1 MMGQKQ
7 VRKGSRAP
15 SVADCITMSL
25 LQVLYWK
32 HYGDA
37 VSHDEVLL
45 EQGAPARLRQGLDT
59 AMREVPCEDEGR
71 LVLPQAKD
79 SQHPT
84 RATEEEG
91 ICSPSQH

>member
-1 MMGQKQ
+1 MMGQEQ

-45 EQGAPARLRQGLDT
+45 EQGAPARLRRGLDT
-59 AMREVPCEDEGR
+59 AVREVPYEDEGR

-79 SQHPT
+79 GQHPT

-91 ICSPSQH
+91 IGSPSPH